1 MGVRRRRMRAKR
13 IQTIFNFNK
22 KIKTQKVLS
31 VLEETSQSGYDHL
44 KEKTLTHQY
53 MFVPR

>member
-1 MGVRRRRMRAKR
+1 MRAKR